1 MHQVGGF
8 AISKSDKVG
17 QVGVRALYLQLM
29 NATGLTESSDISIPS
44 HLSILCGSC
53 DRYHSFLSVKGKPGK
68 VK

>member
-1 MHQVGGF
+1 MYAGPLVAPRLSLQVM
-8 AISKSDKVG
+8 K
-17 QVGVRALYLQLM
+17 
-29 NATGLTESSDISIPS
+29 ATMMAESSDISIPS